1 MVNVLEIS
9 VFISQTLGKI
19 QMSMIW
25 YIFEKILNEKYETI
39 NIVKAYL
46 YVKKL
51 TDRCYITQWVI
62 YATFKIC
69 IYLHM
74 SE

>member
-19 QMSMIW
+19 QMSMIR

-39 NIVKAYL
+39 NIVTAYL
-46 YVKKL
+46 YVKK
-51 TDRCYITQWVI
+51 
-62 YATFKIC
+62 
-69 IYLHM
+69 
-74 SE
+74 